1 LFSSSSSS
9 AAVIVVA
16 RYFFIAMLLISVVV
30 GNVVVVVIPHE
41 IRWWRHPHYNI
52 PLRIAMAII
61 RDNIVAHSR
70 RHRPDDNDDD
80 TLTLSFC
87 PYRTGRK
94 LLPHRDDYDDDNN
107 NQRRCRRRRQNF
119 LDSVPTN
126 PPVHAS
132 PLFCAAA
139 PQPQLLS
146 PHRQINH
153 RHVSPPLSN
162 KSPPSSLLYAVIMV
176 HCCHHRMK

>member
-1 LFSSSSSS
+1 MPILQSNPAYSSHHANLLRWYFYSPWRACFEWSSALSSASAPSFAKPFYSNRRPWADSTLFSSSSSS

-41 IRWWRHPHYNI
+41 IRWRRHPHYNI

-80 TLTLSFC
+80 TPTLSFC
-87 PYRTGRK
+87 PYRTGR
-94 LLPHRDDYDDDNN
+94 
-107 NQRRCRRRRQNF
+107 
-119 LDSVPTN
+119 
-126 PPVHAS
+126 
-132 PLFCAAA
+132 
-139 PQPQLLS
+139 
-146 PHRQINH
+146 
-153 RHVSPPLSN
+153 
-162 KSPPSSLLYAVIMV
+162 
-176 HCCHHRMK
+176 